1 MGQKK
6 KVEFHTYR
14 YMLNKLRDK
23 DLILDS
29 DFLSIE
35 ILKSRGY
42 YNLINR
48 YKSEFSKEDNL
59 HFEENVHITD
69 LYYYHRVE
77 DDLRNILFKFTINF
91 EQIFKESMAYII
103 SKDIGVE
110 TDQYLD
116 FSNYRNYTKAR
127 KITKFISHQMEK
139 CTVNPTLYYKKE
151 YGDVPPWILLN
162 NLTMGQTRMYFS
174 IFPLKLTTY
183 VVEQLLPM
191 QDAMPSAHK
200 NLSDFVFNEVL
211 RYRPTD
217 NLNEADF
224 EKLEERS
231 KMEMIELTR
240 DMISIIV
247 DFRNNLAHG
256 SRLIHFTS
264 RQSLN
269 NDALRIFASNKVF
282 SDSEFYSQGIG
293 KNDLFSF
300 IISLIILMDKFDS
313 LYLIDQLDAW
323 QKNNTRTQLSKQ
335 AFYHFLKSCNLAPDF
350 ISRLKK
356 ITIDKTGKQQNEE
369 FNRRFDL

>member
-1 MGQKK
+1 
-6 KVEFHTYR
+6 
-14 YMLNKLRDK
+14 MLDKLRDK

-29 DFLSIE
+29 DFLSIK

-48 YKSEFSKEDNL
+48 YKSEFLKDDNF

-69 LYYYHRVE
+69 LFYYHRVE

-91 EQIFKESMAYII
+91 EQILKESMAYII

-110 TDQYLD
+110 TKQYLN
-116 FSNYRNYTKAR
+116 FENYRNYSKAK
-127 KITKFISHQMEK
+127 KITNFISTQMK
-139 CTVNPTLYYKKE
+139 RCTVNPTLYYKKE
-151 YGDVPPWILLN
+151 YGDVPPWILLS
-162 NLTMGQTRMYFS
+162 NLTIGQTRMYFS

-191 QDAMPSAHK
+191 QDTRPFNHK
-200 NLSDFVFNEVL
+200 DLSDFVFNEVL
-211 RYRPTD
+211 PYRPTN
-217 NLNEADF
+217 NLSEADF

-256 SRLIHFTS
+256 GRLIHFTS
-264 RQSLN
+264 RQNLN
-269 NDALRIFASNKVF
+269 HDALRIFANNKVF
-282 SDSEFYSQGIG
+282 SDSEFYDHGVG
-293 KNDLFSF
+293 KNDLFAF
-300 IISLIILMDKFDS
+300 MISLIVLMDKFDS

-323 QKNNTRTQLSKQ
+323 QKNNTRTYASKQ
-335 AFYHFLKSCNLAPDF
+335 TFYHFLNSSNLSNDF
-350 ISRLKK
+350 INRLRK
-356 ITIDKTGKQQNEE
+356 IKRT
-369 FNRRFDL
+369 